1 MIEAGSDYPC
11 HTMQGQEVITH
22 VPSRA
27 KMNMTKNYFMEVK
40 FWTDWISGD
49 YPYFINYVPT

>member
-40 FWTDWISGD
+40 F
-49 YPYFINYVPT
+49 